1 MKTNSQFKY
10 YVQLCLA
17 LLLWAG
23 LYHVAKPAAEASDP
37 YLVAFLRYLISA
49 SLLLIILRVK
59 NGYWFPTLN
68 SKQWL
73 LIFCIGALG
82 ICAYNVMFF
91 SAEALISGNVV
102 AILYSFTPCLTTI
115 ISSFV
120 FKTKLN
126 WLSKIGIVVAMFGS
140 IGVVNYATPSCG
152 QFFCSDILHVVG
164 KGEIYGILATLIF
177 ACYSVLSRY
186 TSQQN
191 ISALVMNAYAAV
203 FGCLLLGGIS
213 IARSDFSIIPQLHFS
228 FWLAL
233 IYISV
238 LATVVAYLWYTSA
251 IINLG
256 VFKTVVFQNSIP
268 FQTVLIGYVFFNEK
282 IGLGELICGAVVIGG
297 VYLTNFALSYRS
309 SKG

>member
-1 MKTNSQFKY
+1 MKSKSQFKY

-23 LYHVAKPAAEASDP
+23 LYHVAKPAAEVSDP

-59 NGYWFPTLN
+59 EGHWFPALN
-68 SKQWL
+68 MKQWL
-73 LIFCIGALG
+73 LVFCIGALG
-82 ICAYNVMFF
+82 ICAYNIMFF

-120 FKTKLN
+120 FRTKLN
-126 WLSKIGIVVAMFGS
+126 WLSKIGIVIAMFGS
-140 IGVVNYATPSCG
+140 IGVVNYATPTCE

-191 ISALVMNAYAAV
+191 VSALIMNAYAAV
-203 FGCLLLGGIS
+203 FGCLLLGGI
-213 IARSDFSIIPQLHFS
+213 AVVRSDFSIIPQLHFS

-238 LATVVAYLWYTSA
+238 LATVVAYLWYTNA

-256 VFKTVVFQNSIP
+256 VFKTAVFQNSIP

-282 IGLGELICGAVVIGG
+282 IGLGELVCGAIVIGG
-297 VYLTNFALSYRS
+297 VYITNFALSYKRGTS
-309 SKG
+309 

>member
-1 MKTNSQFKY
+1 MTNKSQLKY
-10 YVQLCLA
+10 YIQLCLA

-23 LYHVAKPAAEASDP
+23 LYHVAKPATEASDP
-37 YLVAFLRYLISA
+37 YLVAFLRYLVSA
-49 SLLLIILRVK
+49 SLLLLILRIK
-59 NGYWFPTLN
+59 NGYWLPELN
-68 SKQWL
+68 SKQWF

-82 ICAYNVMFF
+82 VCAYNLLFF
-91 SAEALISGNVV
+91 SAEALISGNIV

-126 WLSKIGIVVAMFGS
+126 LLSKIGIVVAMLGS
-140 IGVVNYATPSCG
+140 IGVINYATPSCG
-152 QFFCSDILHVVG
+152 QFFCSDIVHVIG
-164 KGEIYGILATLIF
+164 KGEVYGILATLTF

-191 ISALVMNAYAAV
+191 VSALVMNAYAAV
-203 FGCLLLGGIS
+203 FGCLLLGGVS
-213 IARSDFSIIPQLHFS
+213 WFKSDFSVIPHLHFG

-238 LATVVAYLWYTSA
+238 LATVVAYLWYTNA

-268 FQTVLIGYVFFNEK
+268 LQTVLIGYVFFNEK
-282 IGLGELICGAVVIGG
+282 IGLGEMVCGAIVICG
-297 VYLTNFALSYRS
+297 VYLTNFALSYQRGS
-309 SKG
+309 S